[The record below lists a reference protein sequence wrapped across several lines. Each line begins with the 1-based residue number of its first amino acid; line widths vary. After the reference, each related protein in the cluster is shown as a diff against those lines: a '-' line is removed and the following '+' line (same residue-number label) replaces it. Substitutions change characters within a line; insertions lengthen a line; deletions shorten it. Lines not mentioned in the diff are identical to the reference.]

1 MGHNLSA
8 QLTSFV
14 GREAEL
20 VQLEQLTATRRL
32 VTLTGVG
39 GCGKTRLAA
48 QLGQRVAEAWP
59 DGFWLV
65 DLGSVGNP
73 SLVPQLTASTL
84 GVLVEPG
91 GDQVRALAAQLA
103 GKRLLLCLDTC
114 EHLLD
119 ATAMLADVVLRRC
132 PEVSVLATSREPL
145 GVEGETV
152 WRVPSLRP
160 DEAVELF
167 TDRAALADPH
177 FDPRPAAGDV
187 RGLCAR
193 LDGIPLAVELAAA
206 WVRVLSPAQIAA
218 GLEDSLELLGGGA
231 RRAIPR
237 HQTLLASMD
246 WSHALLG
253 EQEKVFF
260 RRLAVFSGTFTL
272 DAAAAICV
280 TPAPAADRTP
290 MAAPGPG
297 PGRAATALQL
307 LGRLVDTSLVTV
319 RAGGGPVRYRLLDT
333 IRQYAGDQ
341 LRSAD
346 EATEFRDRH
355 LDYYLTEA
363 EQAEHGLDT
372 DQDRWRQLLD
382 SDHDNI
388 SAALHWG
395 LSPPTSRAARGRRLA
410 AATAR
415 QWLLRGQSPEGL
427 DFLARALDLDAS
439 DRSPVQAR
447 LLAGTAMLGMVSG
460 RIDLVTEAAGR
471 GLEIA
476 AEAGDAVA
484 QARCLTMSAYP
495 YFFTDFPR
503 CQAIAARGRAAG
515 EAARDPFARDFGAV
529 VEGYS
534 LLTRNR
540 LDEAAALARLAFE
553 RSWPHGDR
561 FCAAFARGIE
571 QWVAIYNCDV
581 PGAVAIGDE
590 IVRIAQPLGDYFTVG
605 TLTSNTAQALG
616 MAGHLARARDLMAG
630 VVRSLDTA
638 AEADM
643 VGWMV
648 PLGLLHLW
656 MGELEQAVGWFERGV
671 QRMSGETRDWTAAR
685 CLPGLVSALRRLGRT
700 EEAAR
705 WAAVAVTVTAGFEAP
720 YELSYALDE
729 QAWLAHGTDPA
740 RARELHLEALTR
752 RRVSG
757 LRIGY
762 PDSLDALAS
771 LEAEAG
777 QHAEAARLLAA
788 STATRDKMGY
798 PRPPVDVPG
807 HESLVA
813 ALRAR
818 LGERF
823 DDLWREGAARP
834 IDEWA
839 AALTRGRGRR
849 DRPAMGWGS
858 LTPAELDVARLSTQ
872 GLSNP
877 EIAARLYLSRSTVKA
892 HLAHI
897 YAKLAVANRTELA
910 TIARRE
916 LGQE

>member
-20 VQLEQLTATRRL
+20 AELEQLTTTRRV

-48 QLGQRVAEAWP
+48 QLGRRIAEAWP

-103 GKRLLLCLDTC
+103 DRRLLLCLDNC

-132 PEVSVLATSREPL
+132 PGVSVVATSREPL
-145 GVEGETV
+145 GVEGEAV

-167 TDRAALADPH
+167 TDRAALADPR

-206 WVRVLSPAQIAA
+206 WVRALSPTQIAA

-272 DAAAAICV
+272 DAAATICV
-280 TPAPAADRTP
+280 TPTAAAGGTP
-290 MAAPGPG
+290 MAAPGRG
-297 PGRAATALQL
+297 PGAAALRL
-307 LGRLVDTSLVTV
+307 LGRLVDTSLVMV
-319 RAGGGPVRYRLLDT
+319 RAGGGPMRYRLLDT
-333 IRQYAGDQ
+333 IRQYADNQ
-341 LRSAD
+341 LRAAG

-355 LDYYLTEA
+355 LDYYLTVA
-363 EQAEHGLDT
+363 EQAEPGLDT

-395 LSPPTSRAARGRRLA
+395 LSPPASRAARGRRLA
-410 AATAR
+410 AAMAR
-415 QWLLRGQSPEGL
+415 QWVLRGQSSEGL
-427 DFLARALDLDAS
+427 DFLARALDLDAA

-460 RIDLVTEAAGR
+460 RIDLMTEAAER

-476 AEAGDAVA
+476 AEAGDTVA

-540 LDEAAALARLAFE
+540 LAEAAALATLAFE

-571 QWVAIYNCDV
+571 QWTAIYNGDI
-581 PGAVAIGDE
+581 PGAVAIGEE

-605 TLTSNTAQALG
+605 TLTSNTALALG
-616 MAGHLARARDLMAG
+616 MAGHLARARGLMDG

-671 QRMSGETRDWTAAR
+671 QRMSGESRDWTAAR
-685 CLPGLVSALRRLGRT
+685 CLPGLASALRRLGRT
-700 EEAAR
+700 DEAAR
-705 WAAVAVTVTAGFEAP
+705 WAAVAVTVTTGFDAP

-729 QAWLAHGTDPA
+729 KACLAHGIDPD
-740 RARELHLEALTR
+740 RARELHLEALTLR
-752 RRVSG
+752 RISG
-757 LRIGY
+757 LRVGY

-771 LEAEAG
+771 LEAETD
-777 QHAEAARLLAA
+777 QHAEATGLLAA
-788 STATRDKMGY
+788 STAARDEMGY
-798 PRPPVDVPG
+798 PRPPVDLPG
-807 HESLVA
+807 HESVVA

-834 IDEWA
+834 VDEWA

-849 DRPAMGWGS
+849 DRPAVGWGS

-877 EIAARLYLSRSTVKA
+877 EIAARLHLSRSTVKA

-897 YAKLAVANRTELA
+897 YAKLDVANRTELA
-910 TIARRE
+910 TIAGRE

>member
-20 VQLEQLTATRRL
+20 AELEQLTAARRM

-39 GCGKTRLAA
+39 GCGKTRLAV
-48 QLGQRVAEAWP
+48 QLGGRIAGAWP

-73 SLVPQLTASTL
+73 ALVPQLTASTL
-84 GVLVEPG
+84 GVLLEPG
-91 GDQVRALAAQLA
+91 GDQVRALAVQLT
-103 GKRLLLCLDTC
+103 GQRLLLCLDTC

-132 PEVSVLATSREPL
+132 PGVSVLATSREPL

-177 FDPRPAAGDV
+177 FDPRSAPGDV

-206 WVRVLSPAQIAA
+206 WVRALSPAQIAA
-218 GLEDSLELLGGGA
+218 GLEDSLELLAGGA

-246 WSHALLG
+246 WSHARLG
-253 EQEKVFF
+253 EEEKVFF

-272 DAAAAICV
+272 DAAAAVCV
-280 TPAPAADRTP
+280 TKKGAAD
-290 MAAPGPG
+290 
-297 PGRAATALQL
+297 ALRL

-333 IRQYAGDQ
+333 IRQFAGDQ
-341 LRSAD
+341 LRSAG
-346 EATEFRDRH
+346 EATEFRERH
-355 LDYYLTEA
+355 LDYYLTLA
-363 EQAEHGLDT
+363 EQAEPGLDT
-372 DQDRWRQLLD
+372 DQDRWRQLLR

-395 LSPPTSRAARGRRLA
+395 LSPPASRAARGRRLA
-410 AATAR
+410 AAMAR
-415 QWLLRGQSPEGL
+415 QWLLRGQSHEGL
-427 DFLARALDLDAS
+427 DFLARAIDLDAG
-439 DRSPVQAR
+439 DRSSVQAR

-460 RIDLVTEAAGR
+460 RIDLVAEAAER
-471 GLEIA
+471 GFEIA
-476 AEAGDAVA
+476 AEAGDTVA

-503 CQAIAARGRAAG
+503 CHAVAARGRAAG
-515 EAARDPFARDFGAV
+515 EAAGDPFARDFGAV

-540 LDEAAALARLAFE
+540 LAEAAAVAKLAFE
-553 RSWPHGDR
+553 RTWPHGDR
-561 FCAAFARGIE
+561 FCAAFTRGIE
-571 QWVAIYNCDV
+571 QWIAIYNCDL
-581 PGAVAIGDE
+581 PGAVEIGNE
-590 IVRIAQPLGDYFTVG
+590 ILQIAQPLDDYFTVG

-616 MAGHLARARDLMAG
+616 LAGHLAQARDLMTG
-630 VVRSLDTA
+630 VVRSLDAA

-671 QRMSGETRDWTAAR
+671 QRMSDRSRDWTAAR

-700 EEAAR
+700 DEATR
-705 WAAVAVTVTAGFEAP
+705 WAAVAVTETAGFGAP

-729 QAWLAHGTDPA
+729 QAWLARGTDQA
-740 RARELHLEALTR
+740 RARELHLEALTQR
-752 RRVSG
+752 RMSG
-757 LRIGY
+757 LRIGFA
-762 PDSLDALAS
+762 DSLDALAS
-771 LEAEAG
+771 LEAETG
-777 QHAEAARLLAA
+777 RDAEAVGLLAA
-788 STATRDKMGY
+788 STALRDQTGY
-798 PRPPVDVPG
+798 PRPPVDRPG

-813 ALRAR
+813 GLRAR

-823 DDLWREGAARP
+823 DDLWQEGAARP
-834 IDEWA
+834 ADDWV

-849 DRPAMGWGS
+849 DRPAVGWGS

-897 YAKLAVANRTELA
+897 YAKLDVANRTELA
-910 TIARRE
+910 TIASRE
-916 LGQE
+916 LDQE

>member
-1 MGHNLSA
+1 
-8 QLTSFV
+8 
-14 GREAEL
+14 
-20 VQLEQLTATRRL
+20 
-32 VTLTGVG
+32 
-39 GCGKTRLAA
+39 
-48 QLGQRVAEAWP
+48 
-59 DGFWLV
+59 
-65 DLGSVGNP
+65 
-73 SLVPQLTASTL
+73 
-84 GVLVEPG
+84 
-91 GDQVRALAAQLA
+91 VR
-103 GKRLLLCLDTC
+103 
-114 EHLLD
+114 
-119 ATAMLADVVLRRC
+119 
-132 PEVSVLATSREPL
+132 
-145 GVEGETV
+145 
-152 WRVPSLRP
+152 
-160 DEAVELF
+160 
-167 TDRAALADPH
+167 
-177 FDPRPAAGDV
+177 
-187 RGLCAR
+187 R

-206 WVRVLSPAQIAA
+206 WVRALSPAQIAA
-218 GLEDSLELLGGGA
+218 GLEDSQELLGGGA

-253 EQEKVFF
+253 EQEKIFF
-260 RRLAVFSGTFTL
+260 RRLAVFSETFTL

-280 TPAPAADRTP
+280 TPAPAASGTP

-297 PGRAATALQL
+297 PGAAALRL

-333 IRQYAGDQ
+333 IRQYADDQ
-341 LRSAD
+341 LRLAG
-346 EATEFRDRH
+346 EAAEFRNRH
-355 LDYYLTEA
+355 LGYYLTVA
-363 EQAEHGLDT
+363 EQAEPGLDT

-395 LSPPTSRAARGRRLA
+395 LSPPASRAARGRRLA
-410 AATAR
+410 AAMAR

-427 DFLARALDLDAS
+427 GFLARALDLDAA

-484 QARCLTMSAYP
+484 RARCLTMSAYP

-503 CQAIAARGRAAG
+503 RQAIAARGRAAG

-540 LDEAAALARLAFE
+540 LAEAAALARLAFE
-553 RSWPHGDR
+553 RSWSHGDR

-571 QWVAIYNCDV
+571 QWVAIYHCDL
-581 PGAVAIGDE
+581 PGAVAIGEE

-605 TLTSNTAQALG
+605 TLTSNAAQALG
-616 MAGHLARARDLMAG
+616 MAGHLARARDLMDG

-671 QRMSGETRDWTAAR
+671 QRMSGESRDWTAAR
-685 CLPGLVSALRRLGRT
+685 CLPGLACALRRLGRT
-700 EEAAR
+700 DEAAR
-705 WAAVAVTVTAGFEAP
+705 WAAVAVRVTTGFDAP

-740 RARELHLEALTR
+740 RARELHLEALTLR
-752 RRVSG
+752 RISG
-757 LRIGY
+757 LRVGY
-762 PDSLDALAS
+762 LDSLDALAS
-771 LEAEAG
+771 LEAGAG
-777 QHAEAARLLAA
+777 HHAEAAGLLAA
-788 STATRDKMGY
+788 STVARDEMGY
-798 PRPPVDVPG
+798 PRPPVGVPG

-823 DDLWREGAARP
+823 DGLWREGAARP
-834 IDEWA
+834 ADEWA

-849 DRPAMGWGS
+849 DRPAVGWGS

-897 YAKLAVANRTELA
+897 YAKLDVANRTELA
-910 TIARRE
+910 TIASRE